1 MDISSPSLQE
11 IRDMDLVNYLA
22 SLGHEPHRIRGND
35 FWYHSPLRQER
46 VPSFKVNR
54 RMNRWYDFGLG
65 QGGNLIDFA
74 ILHQDC
80 SVGELLASFARPC
93 DTSVM
98 QKLKRQK
105 QSFPADHKLEV
116 SRNVSLRS
124 DSLLDYLRQ
133 RRISVHIADL
143 YCREIHYRI
152 GDKQFFSIGFPN
164 RSGGFELRNAFF
176 KGSSSPK
183 DISVFS
189 GLSEKLL
196 VFEGF
201 MDFLTFRSLHP
212 ELDESRRS
220 YLILNSL
227 SLFHRARTYMESH
240 RYVGLFLDR
249 DAAGLHATQQA
260 LSLHVCYR
268 DESELYK
275 HFKDLNQWAMHMGK
289 PFLHLPK
296 NNKRSHDQ

>member
-1 MDISSPSLQE
+1 STSTINRLPPFGIGHQQGLEKSYCQIWQMSGFRLSSFLFWIKTHHELKTINMDISSPSLQE

-22 SLGHEPHRIRGND
+22 SLGHEPQRIRGND

-93 DTSVM
+93 ATSVM

-196 VFEGF
+196 V
-201 MDFLTFRSLHP
+201 
-212 ELDESRRS
+212 
-220 YLILNSL
+220 
-227 SLFHRARTYMESH
+227 
-240 RYVGLFLDR
+240 
-249 DAAGLHATQQA
+249 
-260 LSLHVCYR
+260 
-268 DESELYK
+268 
-275 HFKDLNQWAMHMGK
+275 
-289 PFLHLPK
+289 
-296 NNKRSHDQ
+296 